1 MVLPHGI
8 KVVLL
13 RESRGN
19 GTVTPTGLKIMKRL
33 NTDARRITIAA
44 AVLILLGVVLLIS
57 LYPQSD
63 SRLLSSVVRVEARSR
78 YLVTSADGDSAYLP
92 LCSEAHGRALVMG
105 TDETERTDLTATCIS
120 NAGHLLAS
128 DSLLLGM
135 PDSLRNEEARKR
147 LALRD
152 SVVEHELKTVDNELG
167 ELNYYARTHSVVDD
181 GYNDVMAHRVRVE
194 KYRKTL
200 DSLHVRYG
208 KLLKSARPLMAH
220 LEVKANAICHLP
232 SDSSNTET
240 YVLPVKVVRHD
251 ASLGM
256 VLLQPQQKMLPKG
269 FHRMSVNWLSMGKEA
284 VRMAGMADFGGA
296 TSRTGASML
305 QLNDSITRHSA
316 CEGAMTLSSNGHV
329 RGIWLKGR
337 EMKLEDVHRF
347 LKEEHGWFMWQWT
360 NLSSWVKQLFTFHPG
375 LPKPVFQPTVTS
387 ECIVSHLWNSGTY
400 RGQVKRNKQGKA
412 VREGHGQW
420 TDSTGCTYRG
430 IWQADTLAQGE
441 RMDSLGFYRGQL
453 NAALQ
458 PEGTGLYLGND
469 GEWYEGEWKAGKRHG
484 HGYSVKRGT
493 IVKCGAWKNGRFL
506 GEHMIYTADRV
517 YGIDISRYQHEIGK
531 KKYGIDWSS
540 LRISSLGS
548 GRRVSGAVDYPVS
561 FVYIKATQGTRISNK
576 YYPADIRQARRHG
589 IPVGSYHFYSSK
601 SGGAEQ
607 AAWFLRM
614 AWVAESDLP
623 PVLDL
628 EPTEAQIK
636 EMGGE
641 QRMFQEVLKWM
652 RIVEQRR
659 GKRPVLYVGQLFVNN
674 HLVNAPEALRKY
686 DVWIA
691 RYGEFKPYVHLL
703 HWQLT
708 PYGRVRGIHGEV
720 DINVFN
726 GTKAQFREYLHNGSF

>member
-1 MVLPHGI
+1 
-8 KVVLL
+8 
-13 RESRGN
+13 
-19 GTVTPTGLKIMKRL
+19 MKRL
-33 NTDARRITIAA
+33 NPNVLRITIAA
-44 AVLILLGVVLLIS
+44 AVLILTGVVLLIS

-63 SRLLSSVVRVEARSR
+63 PRLISSVVRVEARSH
-78 YLVTSADGDSAYLP
+78 YVVVSAEGDSAYLP
-92 LCSEAHGRALVMG
+92 LRTEAYGRGLVMG
-105 TDETERTDLTATCIS
+105 ADESERTDLTATCIS

-128 DSLLLGM
+128 DSLVLGM
-135 PDSLRNEEARKR
+135 PDSLDAKETRLR
-147 LALRD
+147 LAQRD
-152 SVVEHELKTVDNELG
+152 SLVEHELQTVDNQLS

-181 GYNDVMAHRVRVE
+181 GYNGVMTHRVRVE

-208 KLLKSARPLMAH
+208 KLLKSTRPLTAR
-220 LEVKANAICHLP
+220 LEVQANAICHLP
-232 SDSSNTET
+232 SDSSKTET
-240 YVLPVKVVRHD
+240 YVLGAQVVRHD

-256 VLLQPQQKMLPKG
+256 VLLQTQLKMLPTG
-269 FHRMSVNWLSMGKEA
+269 LHRMSLNWLGMGQKA
-284 VRMAGMADFGGA
+284 VRMAALADFGGA
-296 TSRTGASML
+296 TSRTAASMV
-305 QLNDSITRHSA
+305 QLKDSITLHSA
-316 CEGAMTLSSNGHV
+316 CEGALTLSRNGQV
-329 RGIWLKGR
+329 RGIWLKGK
-337 EMKLEDVHRF
+337 EVELKAVHRF

-360 NLSSWVKQLFTFHPG
+360 DLSSWVKQLFTFHKD
-375 LPKPVFQPTVTS
+375 LPKPLLQPTETN
-387 ECIVSHLWNSGTY
+387 ECIVSHHWTGGTY
-400 RGQVKRNKQGKA
+400 CGQVKRSKQGKA
-412 VREGHGQW
+412 IRAGHGQW
-420 TDSTGCTYRG
+420 TDSTGCTFRG

-441 RMDSLGFYRGQL
+441 RIDSCGFYRGQL

-469 GEWYEGEWKAGKRHG
+469 GEWYEGEWKAGKRQG

-493 IVKCGAWKNGRFL
+493 IVKCGSWKSGRFL

-531 KKYGIDWSS
+531 KKYGIDWSR

-674 HLVNAPEALRKY
+674 HLVHAPEALRKY

-726 GTKAQFREYLHNGSF
+726 GTKAQFREYLQNGTF

>member
-1 MVLPHGI
+1 
-8 KVVLL
+8 
-13 RESRGN
+13 
-19 GTVTPTGLKIMKRL
+19 MKRL
-33 NTDARRITIAA
+33 NPNVLRITIAA
-44 AVLILLGVVLLIS
+44 AVLILTGVVLLIS
-57 LYPQSD
+57 LCPQSD
-63 SRLLSSVVRVEARSR
+63 LRLLSSVVRVEARSR
-78 YLVTSADGDSAYLP
+78 YVVVSAEGDSAYLP
-92 LCSEAHGRALVMG
+92 LRTEAYGRGLVMG
-105 TDETERTDLTATCIS
+105 SDESERTDLTATCIS

-128 DSLLLGM
+128 DSLMLGM
-135 PDSLRNEEARKR
+135 PDSLDAKETRLR
-147 LALRD
+147 LAQRD
-152 SVVEHELKTVDNELG
+152 SLVEHELQTVDNQLS

-181 GYNDVMAHRVRVE
+181 GYNGVMTHRERVE

-208 KLLKSARPLMAH
+208 KLLKSTRPLTAR
-220 LEVKANAICHLP
+220 LEVQANAICHLY
-232 SDSSNTET
+232 SDSSKTET
-240 YVLPVKVVRHD
+240 YVLRAQVVHHD
-251 ASLGM
+251 SSLGM
-256 VLLQPQQKMLPKG
+256 VLLQTRQKTFPTGL
-269 FHRMSVNWLSMGKEA
+269 HRMSLNWLGMGQKA
-284 VRMAGMADFGGA
+284 IRMAGLADFGGA
-296 TSRTGASML
+296 TSRTAASMV
-305 QLNDSITRHSA
+305 QLKDSINLYSA
-316 CEGAMTLSSNGHV
+316 CEGALTLSCNGQV
-329 RGIWLKGR
+329 RGIWLKGK
-337 EMKLEDVHRF
+337 EVELKAVHRF

-360 NLSSWVKQLFTFHPG
+360 NLSSWVKQLFTFHKD
-375 LPKPVFQPTVTS
+375 LPKPQLQPTETNK
-387 ECIVSHLWNSGTY
+387 CIVSHHWTGGTY
-400 RGQVKRNKQGKA
+400 CGQVKRSKEGKA
-412 VREGHGQW
+412 IRSGHGQW
-420 TDSTGCTYRG
+420 TDSTGCTFRG

-441 RMDSLGFYRGQL
+441 RIDSCGFYRGQL
-453 NAALQ
+453 NATLQ

-469 GEWYEGEWKAGKRHG
+469 GEWYEGEWKAGKRQG
-484 HGYSVKRGT
+484 HGYSVKSGT

-531 KKYGIDWSS
+531 KKYGIDWSR

-576 YYPADIRQARRHG
+576 YYPSDLRQARRHG

-674 HLVNAPEALRKY
+674 HLVHAPEALRKY

-726 GTKAQFREYLHNGSF
+726 GTKAQFREYLQNGTF

>member
-1 MVLPHGI
+1 
-8 KVVLL
+8 
-13 RESRGN
+13 
-19 GTVTPTGLKIMKRL
+19 MKRL
-33 NTDARRITIAA
+33 SPNVLRITIAA
-44 AVLILLGVVLLIS
+44 AVLILTGVVLLIS
-57 LYPQSD
+57 LCPQSD
-63 SRLLSSVVRVEARSR
+63 SHLLSSVVRVEARSR
-78 YLVTSADGDSAYLP
+78 YVVTSAEGDSAYLP
-92 LCSEAHGRALVMG
+92 LRMEAYGRGLVMS
-105 TDETERTDLTATCIS
+105 TDESERTDLTATCIS

-128 DSLLLGM
+128 DSLILGM
-135 PDSLRNEEARKR
+135 PDSLRPKEVHQR
-147 LALRD
+147 LAQRD
-152 SVVEHELKTVDNELG
+152 SLVEHELKTVDNELS

-200 DSLHVRYG
+200 DSLHARYD
-208 KLLKSARPLMAH
+208 KLLKSARPLTAH
-220 LEVKANAICHLP
+220 LEVKASAICHLP
-232 SDSSNTET
+232 SDSSKTET
-240 YVLPVKVVRHD
+240 YTLDASVVRHD

-256 VLLQPQQKMLPKG
+256 VLLQTQQKMLPQG
-269 FHRMSVNWLSMGKEA
+269 FHRMSLNWLGMGKES
-284 VRMAGMADFGGA
+284 VRMASLADFGGA
-296 TSRTGASML
+296 TARTAASMQ
-305 QLNDSITRHSA
+305 QLTDSLIQHSA
-316 CEGAMTLSSNGHV
+316 SEGAMTLSANGHMCGMWV
-329 RGIWLKGR
+329 RGKVISLT
-337 EMKLEDVHRF
+337 EVHRV

-360 NLSSWVKQLFTFHPG
+360 NLSAWIKQLFTFHPS
-375 LPKPVFQPTVTS
+375 LPKPQLQPVAMS
-387 ECIVSHLWNSGTY
+387 ECIRSAQWKGGVY
-400 RGQVKRNKQGKA
+400 CGQTKRDKQGKYIRA
-412 VREGHGQW
+412 GHGQW
-420 TDSTGCTYRG
+420 TDSTGCTYHG

-441 RMDSLGFYRGQL
+441 RIDSCGFYRGTL
-453 NAALQ
+453 DAALQ
-458 PEGTGLYLGND
+458 PTGNGLYLGND

-531 KKYGIDWSS
+531 KKYGIDWSH

-614 AWVAESDLP
+614 AWVTESDLP

-628 EPTEAQIK
+628 EPSEAEIK

-674 HLVNAPEALRKY
+674 HLVHAPEALRKY

-726 GTKAQFREYLHNGSF
+726 GTKTQFREYLQNGTF